1 MSLSLN
7 DISEFINKMP
17 SSNNGVFPPEMDTK
31 EIRNFKADI
40 INLKGNFDQNS
51 LELILVEN
59 KERHQTILEIQKI
72 LENKAYINIGV
83 LGIVLVFLSDHV
95 LGHSD
100 INGNQYIHWILIIGI
115 SVINLI
121 SSFCAYKVLMSRK
134 HREPDNRYNIALE
147 DLSADKVIIVSI
159 IQYFKSNTV
168 NNSIN
173 QEKSKHLKISI
184 HFLILSIFFS
194 TLFIIMDM
202 FI

>member
-83 LGIVLVFLSDHV
+83 LGIVLVLLSDHV